1 MMDDATIIENMAAVW
16 RSIERVCAGLDEAQ
30 WALPT
35 DCPDW
40 SVKDNL
46 THMAG
51 SESTLLG
58 RPQPDHTPANA
69 GTLRNSMAER
79 NEVQVDYRRSWPGDA
94 VLEEFRT
101 VTAARLDA
109 LRAMSPD
116 EWGAESWTPAGPG
129 TYRDFMLI
137 RVFDC
142 WVHEQDMRRAL
153 GRPGSLEGAPAEH
166 AMERIAL
173 AMPYV
178 VGKRAGA
185 PEGASVVF
193 DITSP
198 APNTLSIGVEGGRAR
213 PLAPVPEHPTV
224 RLSTDFETFMCL
236 SCGRWDPATI
246 LSEGRVRISG
256 DEALGRTIVE
266 NLNFMM

>member
-1 MMDDATIIENMAAVW
+1 MDDSTIIENMTAVW

-35 DCPDW
+35 DCPGW

-46 THMAG
+46 SHIAG

-58 RPQPDHTPANA
+58 QPQPDHAPPNA
-69 GTLRNSMAER
+69 GTLRNGVAER
-79 NEVQVDYRRSWPGDA
+79 NEVLVDYRRSRPGSE
-94 VLEEFRT
+94 VLAEFRA

-109 LRAMSPD
+109 LRAMSP
-116 EWGAESWTPAGPG
+116 EAWSAESWTPVGPG

-166 AMERIAL
+166 AMERIAS

-185 PEGASVVF
+185 PEGASVVL
-193 DITSP
+193 DITGP
-198 APNTLSIGVEGGRAR
+198 VRNTLPINVEGGRAR
-213 PLAPVPEHPTV
+213 PLASVPEHPTV

-246 LSEGRVRISG
+246 LAEGRVQISG

>member
-1 MMDDATIIENMAAVW
+1 MDDATIIENMAAVW

-35 DCPDW
+35 DCPGW
-40 SVKDNL
+40 SVQDNL
-46 THMAG
+46 SHMAG

-58 RPQPDHTPANA
+58 RPQPDHVPGNA
-69 GTLRNSMAER
+69 GTLRNALAER
-79 NEVQVDYRRSWPGDA
+79 NEVLVDYRRSWTGDT
-94 VLEEFRT
+94 VLAEFRE

-109 LRAMSPD
+109 LRAMSPA
-116 EWGAESWTPAGPG
+116 EWGAESWTPVGPG

-153 GRPGSLEGAPAEH
+153 SRPGSLEGAPAEH
-166 AMERIAL
+166 AMERIAS
-173 AMPYV
+173 AMSYV

-193 DITSP
+193 DITGP
-198 APNTLSIGVEGGRAR
+198 VRNTLPIGVEGGRAR
-213 PLAPVPEHPTV
+213 PLASVPEQPTT

-236 SCGRWDPATI
+236 SCGRWDPAMI
-246 LSEGRVRISG
+246 LSEGRMRISG
-256 DEALGRTIVE
+256 DEALGRTITE

>member
-1 MMDDATIIENMAAVW
+1 MDNSTIIENMAAVW
-16 RSIERVCAGLDEAQ
+16 RSIERVCAGLDEAR

-35 DCPDW
+35 DCPGW

-46 THMAG
+46 SHIAG
-51 SESTLLG
+51 SEATLLG
-58 RPQPDHTPANA
+58 RPQPDHVPANA
-69 GTLRNSMAER
+69 GTLRNGVAER
-79 NEVQVDYRRSWPGDA
+79 NEVLVDYRRSRRGSE
-94 VLEEFRT
+94 VLAEFRE

-109 LRAMSPD
+109 LRAMSP
-116 EWGAESWTPAGPG
+116 EAWSAESWTPVGPG

-142 WVHEQDMRRAL
+142 WVHEQDIRRAL

-173 AMPYV
+173 AIPYV

-185 PEGASVVF
+185 PEGSSVVF
-193 DITSP
+193 DITGP
-198 APNTLSIGVEGGRAR
+198 VRNTLPIGVEGGRAR
-213 PLAPVPEHPTV
+213 PLASVPEHPTV
-224 RLSTDFETFMCL
+224 RLSTDFETFMRL
-236 SCGRWDPATI
+236 SCGRGDPAAI